1 MDPETERVVK
11 DFASVLDELTF
22 NSKPIITTLTKTAE
36 ENISCAQYFVDSLET
51 RINKCVPTQKL
62 YAFYA
67 LDSICKNAGSPYTI
81 YFSKNLFA
89 LYKKTYLLV
98 DNTTRS
104 KLISLFKTWMSPNES
119 TGSPLFEST
128 SLGKIENF
136 LIKASALHQKNYQSM
151 LPKPTIPLLLSDIDK
166 LTILTK
172 QRLSKTPDDPKLSI
186 KLQVLAQLKQEL
198 QKGKLS
204 PAALKQVQLQ
214 LKEVFSQ
221 DQQLIQQQH
230 EYEQRMEFQRQQQ
243 TQIQQQQQRLDVP
256 GMNRNN
262 DTMKSSSST
271 PIPLFDNM
279 TSLDPKVSSLFG
291 TSIGPIFS
299 QNTTSSDKSER
310 ATNIQKLYQS
320 LENADLLYKP
330 KNESIVTLYNKIK
343 PKESDELNKDL
354 NIRLPSIDMLQNIIL
369 DCKAYFANVNI
380 NSLNVN
386 SLTFSQQNITSPN
399 SMVENNLIHLL
410 YRAKSNKC
418 NACGKRFGNSND
430 EKRLLSEHLDWH
442 FRINK
447 RIKGSSQLIS
457 TGSNQGTTATQ
468 KNIQSRNWFIRDAE
482 WINFKDDDIISTKNI
497 IQDDDNRNRNKR
509 DSKWRNP
516 GDNTG
521 RYNNTSSGSIPGGI
535 DNSSNTLTEEM
546 LRNAKVP
553 VPETNVDMTFKC
565 PICKDTVNAV
575 YDEDT
580 GEWVWKNTVNING
593 KYFHA
598 LCYYESIKNG
608 NDPEQSLALENL
620 RKLVQKI

>member
-104 KLISLFKTWMSPNES
+104 KLISLFKTWMAPNES

-128 SLGKIENF
+128 SLGKIESF

-172 QRLSKTPDDPKLSI
+172 QRLSKSPDDPKLSM

-204 PAALKQVQLQ
+204 SAALKQVQLQ

-221 DQQLIQQQH
+221 DQQLIQQQN

-243 TQIQQQQQRLDVP
+243 MQMQQQQQQRLDVP
-256 GMNRNN
+256 GTNINN
-262 DTMKSSSST
+262 DNMKSSSST

-279 TSLDPKVSSLFG
+279 TSLGPNVSSLFG
-291 TSIGPIFS
+291 TTIGPLFPQTI
-299 QNTTSSDKSER
+299 TSSDKSER
-310 ATNIQKLYQS
+310 ESKIQKLYES
-320 LENADLLYKP
+320 LDNVDLLYKP
-330 KNESIVTLYNKIK
+330 KSESIVTLYDKIK
-343 PKESDELNKDL
+343 PKDSDKLNKES

-369 DCKAYFANVNI
+369 DCKAYFANINI
-380 NSLNVN
+380 NSLNVD
-386 SLTFSQQNITSPN
+386 SLTFTQQNITSPN
-399 SMVENNLIHLL
+399 SMVQNNLIHLL

-457 TGSNQGTTATQ
+457 TGNNQGTTATQ
-468 KNIQSRNWFIRDAE
+468 KNIQSRNWFLQDAE

-497 IQDDDNRNRNKR
+497 IRDDDNRTRDKR
-509 DSKWRNP
+509 WRKN
-516 GDNTG
+516 GDNTD
-521 RYNNTSSGSIPGGI
+521 RYNNTSSGSTQEGG
-535 DNSSNTLTEEM
+535 DDYSNVLTDEM
-546 LRNAKVP
+546 LRNTKLP
-553 VPETNVDMTFKC
+553 VPETNVDMTYKC

-580 GEWVWKNTVNING
+580 GEWVWRNTINING

-598 LCYYESIKNG
+598 LCYYESIKNS
-608 NDPEQSLALENL
+608 NDPEQSSALENL
-620 RKLVQKI
+620 RKLVQKM

>member
-104 KLISLFKTWMSPNES
+104 KLISLFKTWMAPNES

-128 SLGKIENF
+128 SLGKIESF

-172 QRLSKTPDDPKLSI
+172 QRLSKSPDDPKLSM

-204 PAALKQVQLQ
+204 SAALKQVQLQ

-221 DQQLIQQQH
+221 DQQLIQQQN

-243 TQIQQQQQRLDVP
+243 MQMQQQQQQRLDVP
-256 GMNRNN
+256 GTNINSDN
-262 DTMKSSSST
+262 MKSSSST

-279 TSLDPKVSSLFG
+279 TSLGPNVSSLFG
-291 TSIGPIFS
+291 TTTGPLFPQTI
-299 QNTTSSDKSER
+299 TSSDKSER
-310 ATNIQKLYQS
+310 ESKIQKLYES
-320 LENADLLYKP
+320 LDNVDLLYKP
-330 KNESIVTLYNKIK
+330 KNESIVTLYDKIK
-343 PKESDELNKDL
+343 PKDSDKLNKES

-369 DCKAYFANVNI
+369 DCKAYFANINI
-380 NSLNVN
+380 NSLNVD
-386 SLTFSQQNITSPN
+386 SLTFTQQNITSPN
-399 SMVENNLIHLL
+399 SMVQNNLIHLL

-457 TGSNQGTTATQ
+457 TGNNQGTTATQ
-468 KNIQSRNWFIRDAE
+468 KNIQSRNWFLQDAE

-497 IQDDDNRNRNKR
+497 IRDDDNRNRDKR
-509 DSKWRNP
+509 WRKN
-516 GDNTG
+516 GDNTD
-521 RYNNTSSGSIPGGI
+521 RYNNTSSGSTQDGG
-535 DNSSNTLTEEM
+535 DDYSNVLTDEM
-546 LRNAKVP
+546 LRNTKLP
-553 VPETNVDMTFKC
+553 VPETNVDMTYKC

-580 GEWVWKNTVNING
+580 GEWVWRNTINING

-598 LCYYESIKNG
+598 LCYYESIKNS
-608 NDPEQSLALENL
+608 NAPEQSSALGNL
-620 RKLVQKI
+620 RKLVQKM

>member
-104 KLISLFKTWMSPNES
+104 KLISLFKTWMAPNES

-128 SLGKIENF
+128 SLGKIESF

-172 QRLSKTPDDPKLSI
+172 QRLSKSPDDPKLSM

-204 PAALKQVQLQ
+204 SAALKQVQLQ

-221 DQQLIQQQH
+221 DQQLIQQQN

-243 TQIQQQQQRLDVP
+243 MQMQQQQQQRLDVP
-256 GMNRNN
+256 GTNINSDN
-262 DTMKSSSST
+262 MKSSSST

-279 TSLDPKVSSLFG
+279 TSLGPNVSSLFG
-291 TSIGPIFS
+291 TTTGPLFPQTI
-299 QNTTSSDKSER
+299 TSSDKSER
-310 ATNIQKLYQS
+310 ESKIQKLYES
-320 LENADLLYKP
+320 LDNVDLLYKP
-330 KNESIVTLYNKIK
+330 KNESIVTLYDKIK
-343 PKESDELNKDL
+343 PKDSDKLNKES

-369 DCKAYFANVNI
+369 DCKAYFANINI
-380 NSLNVN
+380 NSLNVD
-386 SLTFSQQNITSPN
+386 SLTFTQQNITSPN
-399 SMVENNLIHLL
+399 SMVQSNLIHLL

-457 TGSNQGTTATQ
+457 TGNNQGTTATQ
-468 KNIQSRNWFIRDAE
+468 KNIQSRNWFLQDAE

-497 IQDDDNRNRNKR
+497 IRDDDNRTRDKR
-509 DSKWRNP
+509 WRKN
-516 GDNTG
+516 GDNTD
-521 RYNNTSSGSIPGGI
+521 RYNNTSSGSTQEGG
-535 DNSSNTLTEEM
+535 DDYSNVLTDEM
-546 LRNAKVP
+546 LRNTKLP
-553 VPETNVDMTFKC
+553 VPETNVDMTYKC

-580 GEWVWKNTVNING
+580 GEWVWRNTINING

-598 LCYYESIKNG
+598 LCYYESIKNS
-608 NDPEQSLALENL
+608 NAPEQSSALGNL
-620 RKLVQKI
+620 RKLVQKM

>member
-104 KLISLFKTWMSPNES
+104 KLISLFKTWMAPNES

-128 SLGKIENF
+128 SLGKIESF

-172 QRLSKTPDDPKLSI
+172 QRLSKSPDDPKLSM

-204 PAALKQVQLQ
+204 SAALKQVQLQ

-221 DQQLIQQQH
+221 DQQLIQQQN

-243 TQIQQQQQRLDVP
+243 MQMQQQQQQRLDVP
-256 GMNRNN
+256 GTNINSDN
-262 DTMKSSSST
+262 MKSSSST

-279 TSLDPKVSSLFG
+279 TSLGPNVSSLFG
-291 TSIGPIFS
+291 TTTGPLFPQTI
-299 QNTTSSDKSER
+299 TSSDKSER
-310 ATNIQKLYQS
+310 ESKIQKLYES
-320 LENADLLYKP
+320 LDNVDLLYKP
-330 KNESIVTLYNKIK
+330 KNESIVTLYDKIK
-343 PKESDELNKDL
+343 PKDSDKLNKES

-369 DCKAYFANVNI
+369 DCKAYFANINI
-380 NSLNVN
+380 NSLNVD
-386 SLTFSQQNITSPN
+386 SLTFTQQNITSPN
-399 SMVENNLIHLL
+399 SMVQNNLIHLL

-457 TGSNQGTTATQ
+457 TGNNQGTTATQ
-468 KNIQSRNWFIRDAE
+468 KNIQSRNWFLQDAE

-497 IQDDDNRNRNKR
+497 IRDDDNRTRDKR
-509 DSKWRNP
+509 WRKN
-516 GDNTG
+516 GDNTD
-521 RYNNTSSGSIPGGI
+521 RYNNTSSGSTQDGG
-535 DNSSNTLTEEM
+535 DDYSNVLTDEM
-546 LRNAKVP
+546 LRNTKLP
-553 VPETNVDMTFKC
+553 VPETNVDMTYKC

-580 GEWVWKNTVNING
+580 GEWVWRNTINING

-598 LCYYESIKNG
+598 LCYYESIKNS
-608 NDPEQSLALENL
+608 NAPEQSSALGNL
-620 RKLVQKI
+620 RKLVQKM